1 MQDNAPGYA
10 AKAITDLLKR
20 GIIPIFW
27 PAFSPDL
34 NLIEK
39 VWNWMKDQI
48 EREYRERI
56 WTYLGLREAVKAA
69 WDAITVEQ
77 LNELIDLMHQ
87 RRLDVIAAEG
97 GYTKWQQIR

>member
-1 MQDNAPGYA
+1 MPCLFWEKEWGKINSETYCQRIVPLVQGWLRIRPRLKFMQDNAPGYA

-39 VWNWMKDQI
+39 VWNWMKD
-48 EREYRERI
+48 
-56 WTYLGLREAVKAA
+56 
-69 WDAITVEQ
+69 
-77 LNELIDLMHQ
+77 
-87 RRLDVIAAEG
+87 
-97 GYTKWQQIR
+97 